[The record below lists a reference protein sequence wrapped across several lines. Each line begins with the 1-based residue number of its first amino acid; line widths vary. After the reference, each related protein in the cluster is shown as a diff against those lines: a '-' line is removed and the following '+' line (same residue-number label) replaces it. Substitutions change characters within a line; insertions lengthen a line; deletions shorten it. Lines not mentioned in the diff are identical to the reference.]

1 LPRGTSS
8 VSAAAEAASS
18 EPEFEPRAPLG
29 SSLHAVAER
38 AQAPASAPRESSDD
52 LGAGSPSS
60 APTAGAAP
68 ASAGYA
74 SFEEDDATV
83 VASVGFA
90 AALSRS
96 MDDAAPPGSMLVA
109 AETDAEWYVGVGGS
123 PEGPLTVPQLK
134 ERITSGGVDLTT
146 LVWRD
151 GFDDWCPLSQFPEL
165 AAIVEEFRPSK
176 PVSPAF
182 ADGDDLGFAAV
193 GFGQPR
199 LGTLPQDNVP
209 APITGSE
216 GIVTETRGSEVP
228 AGVPR
233 RHGSPIWAW
242 VAVAAALGLGVS
254 IGVAFFG
261 GKKATV
267 IKYVEVPVEGSAP
280 LPDARPQPEKIAET
294 EVPGDTKAVAGDGK
308 IQQKPAGGS
317 PAPGPPKTGGLDFG
331 SSSGGPQGPTAG
343 PGTKAGSGSAGGSQ
357 LDSAQVQRVVSGHTG
372 SVKRSCW
379 QPALSTRDRDAPS
392 SARVSVTI
400 HVSASGSV
408 SSVSTSG
415 DPKGY
420 RGLSGCIASRV
431 RGWQFP
437 AAGGPTTVNVPFVFA
452 AQ

>member
-1 LPRGTSS
+1 
-8 VSAAAEAASS
+8 
-18 EPEFEPRAPLG
+18 
-29 SSLHAVAER
+29 
-38 AQAPASAPRESSDD
+38 
-52 LGAGSPSS
+52 
-60 APTAGAAP
+60 
-68 ASAGYA
+68 
-74 SFEEDDATV
+74 
-83 VASVGFA
+83 
-90 AALSRS
+90 
-96 MDDAAPPGSMLVA
+96 MLVA
-109 AETDAEWYVGVGGS
+109 AETDAEWYVGVEGN
-123 PEGPLTVPQLK
+123 PQGPLTVPQLK
-134 ERITSGGVDLTT
+134 ERIASGGVDLTT
-146 LVWRD
+146 LVWKD

-176 PVSPAF
+176 PVAPAF
-182 ADGDDLGFAAV
+182 SDGDDLGFAAV

-199 LGTLPQDNVP
+199 LGTPPQDSAP

-216 GIVTETRGSEVP
+216 GIVTETRRSEVP

-233 RHGSPIWAW
+233 RHGNPVWAW

-254 IGVAFFG
+254 IGIAFFG

-280 LPDARPQPEKIAET
+280 AAQPEAPKEPEKIAET
-294 EVPGDTKAVAGDGK
+294 EVPGDTKAAGGDGK
-308 IQQKPAGGS
+308 VQPKLAAGG
-317 PAPGPPKTGGLDFG
+317 PAPATTKTGGLDFG
-331 SSSGGPQGPTAG
+331 SATGGPAGPSGG
-343 PGTKAGSGSAGGSQ
+343 PGTKSGGSAAGSQ
-357 LDSAQVQRVVSGHTG
+357 LDSAQVQRVVSSHTG

-400 HVSASGSV
+400 NVSASGSV

-437 AAGGPTTVNVPFVFA
+437 AAGGSTTVNVPFVFA